1 MQNTSNVFS
10 MENKKRISTK
20 TLVKISILAVLAYVL
35 MLLELPIPIFPT
47 FLKIDLSDVP
57 ALIGGF
63 ALGPVAGM
71 LIQLIKVLLHFITD
85 STTAGV
91 GSFANFVVGSAYVVP
106 ASIIYHRKRDK
117 SHALLGVITGTIS
130 MCIVGVIA
138 NTYILIPFYSN
149 VLLIPIEAIVSMGTV
164 VNPRIVDVRTLVLYG
179 ITPFNLVKG
188 IMIAVVTMLIYKKV
202 SPIIKNN

>member
-10 MENKKRISTK
+10 MEKKKRISTK

-57 ALIGGF
+57 ALVGGF
-63 ALGPVAGM
+63 ALGPVAGVF
-71 LIQLIKVLLHFITD
+71 IQLIKVLLHFITNS
-85 STTAGV
+85 STGGV
-91 GSFANFVVGSAYVVP
+91 GSLANFIVGSAYVVP
-106 ASIIYHRKRDK
+106 ASIIYHRKKDK
-117 SHALLGVITGTIS
+117 VHALLGVIAGTIS

-138 NTYILIPFYSN
+138 NIYILIPFYSN
-149 VLLIPIEAIVSMGTV
+149 FMPIEAIVNMGTV
-164 VNPRIVDVRTLVLYG
+164 VNRNIVDVRTLVLYG
-179 ITPFNLVKG
+179 VTPFNLVKG
-188 IMIAVVTMLIYKKV
+188 IVIGLVTMLIYKKV